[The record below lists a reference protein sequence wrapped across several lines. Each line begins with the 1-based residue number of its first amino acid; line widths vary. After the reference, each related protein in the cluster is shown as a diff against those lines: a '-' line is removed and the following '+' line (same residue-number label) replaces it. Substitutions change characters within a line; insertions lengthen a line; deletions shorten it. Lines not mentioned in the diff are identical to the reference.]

1 MSDVKMRSAA
11 RSASGPLKN
20 HFRSGLSSQI
30 PTDSR
35 TVWCSAIG
43 SPKSRDPVPAL
54 PLGERPAQ
62 ASLHPVEPGLQKP
75 LGRRRPAGGGSE
87 IPSVAPAPMSK
98 GAAMASIGGIGTST
112 GMITVGVARRV
123 SS

>member
-1 MSDVKMRSAA
+1 M
-11 RSASGPLKN
+11 KN
-20 HFRSGLSSQI
+20 HLRSGLSSQI

-43 SPKSRDPVPAL
+43 IAEVRDPVPAL
-54 PLGERPAQ
+54 PLGERAAAAAAAPGRT
-62 ASLHPVEPGLQKP
+62 PVFSSPSVDGA
-75 LGRRRPAGGGSE
+75 GGGGSE
-87 IPSVAPAPMSK
+87 IARVAPAPMSK
-98 GAAMASIGGIGTST
+98 GAAIASIGGIGTST